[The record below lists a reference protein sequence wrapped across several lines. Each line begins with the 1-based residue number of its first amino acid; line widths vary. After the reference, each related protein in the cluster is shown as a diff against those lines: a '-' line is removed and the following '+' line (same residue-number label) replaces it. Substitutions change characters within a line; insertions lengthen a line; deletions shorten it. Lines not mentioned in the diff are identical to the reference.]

1 MKNHLYKIKFMNDII
16 TSTSNQITKLINKL
30 FDDKKYRD
38 TSNLFVCQGK
48 KIVTT
53 LISLDFK
60 LDKII
65 ISQNSKYLEKFKY
78 FDNAV
83 VVKKHVYEYMS
94 HQENGDGLIAV
105 FNKKDKNKNL
115 DYSDNILVFDNIQ
128 NPNNLG
134 AILRTCTAFNIE
146 NIILANGSVDP
157 YNFKVI
163 QASMG
168 YGLNKNIINANNLS
182 KIIKDLQTKGY
193 KVYAT
198 GFNKK
203 AVSLQQLDVKRNKI
217 AIIFGNE
224 GSGLKTDQM
233 NLCDQT
239 VYIPINK
246 KVDSLNL
253 SNAVAIIT
261 YFIKSWK

>member
-1 MKNHLYKIKFMNDII
+1 MNDII
-16 TSTSNQITKLINKL
+16 TSTSNQITKLTNKL

-38 TSNLFVCQGK
+38 KSNLFVCQSK
-48 KIVTT
+48 KIITT

-65 ISQNSKYLEKFKY
+65 IAQNSKYLEKFKY

-83 VVKKHVYEYMS
+83 IVSKHVYDYMS

-105 FNKKDKNKNL
+105 FNKKVKNKTL
-115 DYSDNILVFDNIQ
+115 DYNDNILILDSIQ
-128 NPNNLG
+128 NPSNLG
-134 AILRTCTAFNIE
+134 AILRTCAAFDIE
-146 NIILANGSVDP
+146 NIILTNNAVDP

-168 YGLNKNIINANNLS
+168 YGLNKNLIYINNLS
-182 KIIKDLQTKGY
+182 KVIKELQTKGY

-203 AVSLQQLDVKRNKI
+203 AISLQQLNVVPNKI
-217 AIIFGNE
+217 AILFGNE
-224 GSGLKTDQM
+224 GSGLKSEQM
-233 NLCDQT
+233 NLCDQII
-239 VYIPINK
+239 YIPINN

-253 SNAVAIIT
+253 SNAVAIIA
-261 YFIKSWK
+261 YFIKSWKQ

>member
-1 MKNHLYKIKFMNDII
+1 M
-16 TSTSNQITKLINKL
+16 
-30 FDDKKYRD
+30 
-38 TSNLFVCQGK
+38 
-48 KIVTT
+48 
-53 LISLDFK
+53 
-60 LDKII
+60 
-65 ISQNSKYLEKFKY
+65 
-78 FDNAV
+78 
-83 VVKKHVYEYMS
+83 
-94 HQENGDGLIAV
+94 
-105 FNKKDKNKNL
+105 
-115 DYSDNILVFDNIQ
+115 
-128 NPNNLG
+128 
-134 AILRTCTAFNIE
+134 
-146 NIILANGSVDP
+146 
-157 YNFKVI
+157 
-163 QASMG
+163 
-168 YGLNKNIINANNLS
+168 S

-261 YFIKSWK
+261 YFIKS